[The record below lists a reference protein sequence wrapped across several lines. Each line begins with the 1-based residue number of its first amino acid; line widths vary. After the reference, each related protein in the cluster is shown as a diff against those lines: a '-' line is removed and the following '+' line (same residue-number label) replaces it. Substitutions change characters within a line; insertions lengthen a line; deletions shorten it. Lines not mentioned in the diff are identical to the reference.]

1 MGCFPRLPLCRREML
16 GRARQWDR
24 RDKLM
29 RVDPVSL
36 QGSNLQKG
44 GDTAQ
49 WSHTVV
55 SDPTVWQVQGLPDQV
70 LDFGRVVELA
80 AAARVPAGVPL
91 RAGPRRTVALPMV
104 VNRSGVALRLQTG
117 RVSRRAPGRY
127 AHHLDGLLAYH
138 MAPELPSHTH
148 WRRPCRITM
157 ADLSCC
163 SSLTSPWLPGKSWP
177 DCLLPSYSCANLF
190 SPLVG
195 SCRSCHGAAA

>member
-91 RAGPRRTVALPMV
+91 RAGPRRTVALQWWSIV
-104 VNRSGVALRLQTG
+104 V
-117 RVSRRAPGRY
+117 VSRFDFR
-127 AHHLDGLLAYH
+127 
-138 MAPELPSHTH
+138 
-148 WRRPCRITM
+148 
-157 ADLSCC
+157 
-163 SSLTSPWLPGKSWP
+163 
-177 DCLLPSYSCANLF
+177 
-190 SPLVG
+190 LVG
-195 SCRSCHGAAA
+195 SHVERPADTPTTLMVSSPTTWRQSCPLTHIGGDLAGSRWRICRAALH